1 MVSDRKA
8 PLVEGV
14 LVRKGG
20 LAMAVTVRCVRGIEY
35 LGEPEPLAVKPVVF
49 RIERQRGMGGWM
61 ARVTALDPKA
71 PGGLRREFIDGCRAN
86 LSRAG
91 NGVVVFEVD
100 QPGVY
105 EVEFIYRSLRPAR
118 LYCVVHPDGRV
129 EEIDWDERDPLSRR
143 RRPRKVD
150 EAIAA
155 ALGQLSATA

>member
-1 MVSDRKA
+1 
-8 PLVEGV
+8 
-14 LVRKGG
+14 
-20 LAMAVTVRCVRGIEY
+20 MAVTVRCVRGVEY
-35 LGEPEPLAVKPVVF
+35 LSEPEPLAVKPVVF
-49 RIERQRGMGGWM
+49 RVERQRGMGGWV

-71 PGGLRREFIDGCRAN
+71 PGGLRREFQDGCRAN

-100 QPGVY
+100 KPGVY

-118 LYCVVHPDGRV
+118 LYCVVHADGRV
-129 EEIDWDERDPLSRR
+129 EEIDWDERDPLARR

-155 ALGQLSATA
+155 ALGLSPTG